1 MKKEGGEESKERRKK
16 GRLWQIFMRQMWC
29 VPTRVLEAAR
39 PSVDEEGM

>member
-1 MKKEGGEESKERRKK
+1 
-16 GRLWQIFMRQMWC
+16 MRQMWC